1 MKILIALNL
10 LILGACGGLLPDQP
24 KAPPVVEDF
33 EKSQDLTEIA
43 VFEPTTDLDSLCYQF
58 VEFLAAYRIEYLK
71 EYTIVSR
78 NCLEEDGVYSLDL
91 EFRSDSESLT
101 KGTLSYRPEYQR
113 GKIRLEDD
121 DLSKADLTRIE
132 ATFREWILK

>member
-1 MKILIALNL
+1 M
-10 LILGACGGLLPDQP
+10 
-24 KAPPVVEDF
+24 
-33 EKSQDLTEIA
+33 
-43 VFEPTTDLDSLCYQF
+43 
-58 VEFLAAYRIEYLK
+58 
-71 EYTIVSR
+71 SR
-78 NCLEEDGVYSLDL
+78 NCLEEDGVVSLDL